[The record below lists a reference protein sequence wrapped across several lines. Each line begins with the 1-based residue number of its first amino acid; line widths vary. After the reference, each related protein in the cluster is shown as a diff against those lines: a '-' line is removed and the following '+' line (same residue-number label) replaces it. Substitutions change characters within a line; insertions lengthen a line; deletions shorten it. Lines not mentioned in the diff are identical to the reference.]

1 MLPGGR
7 EGFQMLTIRRS
18 ADRGHIQ
25 HGWLDTYHT
34 FSFGDYFDADHHHFR
49 SLRVINDDRVAARQ
63 GFGQHPHRDM
73 EIFTTMLSGQLEH
86 RDSLGN
92 GSVIRAGEWQMMSA
106 GTGVQHSEFN
116 PSSTESAHLL
126 QIWIVPDKK
135 GYTPRYAQKSFA
147 DTPANTWALV
157 ASPDERDGS
166 LGIRQDVRILSSKFM
181 AAKSLEYQFTAGR
194 AGWLHLATGSLTI
207 DGQRLDAGDAAA
219 IEDQTKVELVGI
231 ADAEVVLF
239 DLG

>member
-1 MLPGGR
+1 
-7 EGFQMLTIRRS
+7 MLTLRKS
-18 ADRGHIQ
+18 AERGRIQ

-34 FSFGDYFDADHHHFR
+34 FSFGDYFDADNHHFR
-49 SLRVINDDRVAARQ
+49 ALRVINDDRIAAGQ
-63 GFGQHPHRDM
+63 GFGTHPHRDM
-73 EIFTTMLSGQLEH
+73 EIFTTMLAGQLQH

-116 PSSTESAHLL
+116 PSPTEAAHLL

-135 GYTPRYAQKSFA
+135 GYASRYDQKSFA
-147 DTPANTWALV
+147 DKSAGVWTLI

-166 LGIRQDVRILSSKFM
+166 MGIRQDAQIL
-181 AAKSLEYQFTAGR
+181 AAKVLPYQRLSHGFEAGR
-194 AGWLHLATGSLTI
+194 AGWLHVATGSVTV
-207 DGQRLDAGDAAA
+207 DGQRLDAGDAVA
-219 IEDQTKVELVGI
+219 IEDQDSVGVEGV